1 MQHVSREDFLGHV
14 ARLAPEEPCA
24 LRTSAQIAVKNDAS
38 IQMRPCV
45 NIEYTIRDGDEIYCF
60 RERCMPHHAGR
71 VDLSN
76 TLLEQTR
83 GTIVFRMRQRSG
95 SF

>member
-1 MQHVSREDFLGHV
+1 
-14 ARLAPEEPCA
+14 
-24 LRTSAQIAVKNDAS
+24 VKNDAF

-60 RERCMPHHAGR
+60 RERRMPDRTGR
-71 VDLSN
+71 ADLSD

-83 GTIVFRMRQRSG
+83 GKITFRMRRRSG